1 MKKLQATK
9 SICPACHKSIDAEYI
24 EDGGR
29 VFMRKACPEHG
40 EYESCI
46 ADCEDD
52 FVAWTAHPVINVPP
66 KKAITKGASI
76 DESFDSEFNSQCP
89 LHCGTC
95 ENHMQTACCVLIDV
109 TEKCNQHCPYCFSR
123 SGEIT
128 ALDPSLAEI
137 ERKYDLLLE
146 LGEKRSFN
154 IQLSGG
160 EPTVREDLP
169 DIIKMGREKGFEYI
183 QINTNGRRLA
193 TDDDYAKALKGAGA
207 TVIYL
212 QFDGTDDMIYGAL
225 RGEAL
230 LAIKIKAIENCRKA
244 GLPVI
249 LVPMVVKNVNLS
261 NIASMMEFL
270 LENVD
275 VIKGIH
281 FQPVS
286 YFGRHPEKSAVN
298 EDRQLDFKNRVTM
311 FDIMH
316 ELEKQSGG
324 MFKYNDFCPI
334 TSGHTLCCFYGTYGK
349 QKDGSV
355 QSFVSDKM
363 KTAGVSCCDTASPL
377 DIIRKDRDFVLN
389 KWDLPEQDGCCGC
402 ADFPSDESPQQAS
415 GCEQPMSFDQ
425 FIAEMKSSMF
435 TVSGMAFQDINNL
448 DAERLKRCRVQV
460 LSSDDRLIPFCAYN
474 SIYRI

>member
-1 MKKLQATK
+1 MKKLQSTK

-40 EYESCI
+40 EYESSI
-46 ADCEDD
+46 ADNEDD
-52 FVAWTAHPVINVPP
+52 FVAWTAHSVINVPP
-66 KKAITKGASI
+66 KKAITKGAAI
-76 DESFDSEFNSQCP
+76 NESFDGEFDSQCP

-123 SGEIT
+123 SGEI
-128 ALDPSLAEI
+128 AAMDPSLAEI

-146 LGEKRSFN
+146 LGEKRPFN

-169 DIIKMGREKGFEYI
+169 DIIKIGQKKGFEYI

-193 TDDDYAKALKGAGA
+193 TDNDYAKVLKCAGA

-212 QFDGTDDMIYGAL
+212 QYDGTDDRIYRAL

-230 LAIKIKAIENCRKA
+230 LAIKNKAIENCRKA

-249 LVPMVVKNVNLS
+249 LVPTVVKNVNLS
-261 NIASMMEFL
+261 NIGSMMEFL
-270 LENVD
+270 LKNID
-275 VIKGIH
+275 VVKGIH

-286 YFGRHPEKSAVN
+286 YFGRHPEKNAVN

-316 ELEKQSGG
+316 ELEKQSGR

-334 TSGHTLCCFYGTYGK
+334 TSGHTLCCFYGTFGK
-349 QKDGSV
+349 QRDGSV
-355 QSFVSDKM
+355 KSLISDKM
-363 KTAGVSCCDTASPL
+363 KTTGVSCCDTVSPL
-377 DIIRKDRDFVLN
+377 DIIRKDRDFVLH
-389 KWDLPEQDGCCGC
+389 KWNLPEQDGCCGC
-402 ADFPSDESPQQAS
+402 SEFSPDESPQQDA
-415 GCEQPMSFDQ
+415 CWEQPMSFDQ

-460 LSSDDRLIPFCAYN
+460 LSNDDRLIPFCAYN
-474 SIYRI
+474 SIYR